1 MGLDMYLKKTKRVES
16 LSVEDYAKVIEELPW
31 DKKDYNAW
39 AGLKGICPDIEGVKE
54 LDGEVHETGSNSF
67 RYLSLTKEI
76 GYWRKANAI
85 HSWFVENCQDGID
98 ECQLSEV
105 SREDLEELL
114 ENCYK
119 VVNKKS
125 NPEETLPP
133 TAGFFFGS
141 TEIDQYYMDDIKS
154 TISILEN
161 AIGKTDWEKEIVFYR
176 ASW

>member
-1 MGLDMYLKKTKRVES
+1 MGLDMYLKKSKRVEG
-16 LSVEDYAKVIEELPW
+16 LNVYDYERVQDELPW
-31 DKKDYNAW
+31 VKEDYDFN
-39 AGLKGICPDIEGVKE
+39 AGLKGLCPDIEGVE
-54 LDGEVHETGSNSF
+54 NLNDTVHETGGSF

-85 HSWFVENCQDGID
+85 HNWFVENCQGGID

-105 SREDLEELL
+105 SKEDLEDLL
-114 ENCYK
+114 EKCYN
-119 VVNKKS
+119 VIHKKS

-141 TEIDQYYMDDIKS
+141 TEVGKYYMDDIKS